1 MAPVNPVA
9 PARRFWG
16 AGVTALAAIL
26 VCGSLAETASQT
38 EHGSASAI
46 TSGKETF
53 LEYCA
58 ACHGDRGT
66 GNGPAASALR
76 KRPPNL
82 RTLAKRKGGFSAA
95 DVEAAIRGVE
105 VSIPAHGS
113 PEMPVWGHYF
123 TAVDR
128 TDADAQQRITNLVT
142 FIESL
147 QFK

>member
-1 MAPVNPVA
+1 MSTIHPVA
-9 PARRFWG
+9 PARRLC
-16 AGVTALAAIL
+16 GVAALAVIL
-26 VCGSLAETASQT
+26 LCGSLVETASQT
-38 EHGSASAI
+38 ERGSASALA
-46 TSGKETF
+46 SGKETF

-58 ACHGDRGT
+58 VCHGDRGT
-66 GNGPAASALR
+66 GNGPAAPALK

-105 VSIPAHGS
+105 VTIPAHGS
-113 PEMPVWGHYF
+113 PEMPIWGHYF

-128 TDADAQQRITNLVT
+128 TDAEAQQRITNLVA